1 MAMISPICLEN
12 LIDMGKWMGLA
23 HHNMEQHM
31 VVPDRQFNIIAGY
44 NLGEMEGTRQFV
56 MEYCPQREERATDE
70 DDPRYRFEV
79 GLATV
84 QENWQ
89 NNNKIFA
96 LMQMRLLEE
105 ALMEWVNDIAFA
117 GPSRVA
123 VRT

>member
-44 NLGEMEGTRQFV
+44 NLGEMEGTRRLMMQ
-56 MEYCPQREERATDE
+56 YCPQREEVAE

-79 GLATV
+79 GLTSV
-84 QENWQ
+84 QENWAR
-89 NNNKIFA
+89 NNQVVA

>member
-44 NLGEMEGTRQFV
+44 NLEEVEGTRRLMMQ
-56 MEYCPQREERATDE
+56 YCPQREEVAE

-79 GLATV
+79 GLASV
-84 QENWQ
+84 QENWAR
-89 NNNKIFA
+89 NNQVVA